1 MNEHEHETK
10 KKPENEPAHDD
21 VAKKAYAIYL
31 KEGSPQ
37 GHAEQNWLDAGA
49 QMPHA
54 SSDHPDDHDQ
64 HEDHAHMAAN
74 FRKRFWVS
82 LVLTLP
88 ILVLSPMLQTLVGL
102 REAIRFPGDF
112 YVLFGLSSAVFW
124 YGGWPFLK
132 GFFEELKSRRPGMM
146 TLISVAIATA
156 YLYSGAVVFGLTGK
170 MFFWE
175 LASLIDIML
184 LGHWIE
190 MKSVMGAS
198 RALEELAKLMPSDAH
213 KLMADGSVKDVPLN
227 ELAVDDKVLI
237 KPGEKI
243 PADGVIVAGESSVDE
258 AMLTGESTPVAR
270 TTGGKVIGGAI
281 NGEGS
286 LTIEV
291 KGTGRDS
298 FLSQVIDLVKQAQE
312 SKSKTQDLA
321 NTAALW
327 LTIVALGGGVI
338 TFVVW
343 QVLMGKDFAFAI
355 ERTVT
360 VMVIACPHA
369 LGLAVPL
376 VVAVSTALAAKNG
389 LLIRNR
395 VAFEGARKLQ
405 AIIFDKTGTLTE
417 GRFGVTDTLLLSQ
430 DIDEETLRRYAASV
444 DANSEHPIAKAIA
457 GASEKK
463 SPVENFKGIAGKGA
477 EGQVEGKE
485 IKVVSPG
492 FLREQNIDLTDKRI
506 EPLQAQGKTVVF
518 VLVDGKLKGAIAL
531 ADIIRPEAKQAI
543 EALKALNIRCMML
556 TGDNKAT
563 AKWVSDQVGLDEY
576 FAEVLP
582 QDKAA
587 KVKEV
592 QSRGVLVAMTGDGVN
607 DAPAL
612 AQADLG
618 IAIGAGSDVAV
629 ETADVILVRSNP
641 LDVVA
646 ILKLSR
652 ATYRKM
658 IQNLVWATGY
668 NVVAIPLAAGALYAW
683 GVLLTPALG
692 AVLMAASTVIVAI
705 NARLLRL
712 EGQPKPDAKAGSK
725 PEVGPKP
732 EAKPDTKPEP
742 NPPEL
747 KAEAKPEAKAEPQ
760 PQAKTPSDLTPQI
773 TERAYELYEKG
784 GRQGDSAVQDWERAK
799 REIQGPRGQNR
810 RAVMVPHLLVSTV
823 QLRLVVTRL
832 GHG

>member
-1 MNEHEHETK
+1 MKEHEHTTSH
-10 KKPENEPAHDD
+10 EPAAKPAPGE
-21 VAKKAYAIYL
+21 VAKDV
-31 KEGSPQ
+31 GSK
-37 GHAEQNWLDAGA
+37 
-49 QMPHA
+49 
-54 SSDHPDDHDQ
+54 HPAHQ
-64 HEDHAHMAAN
+64 ADHAHMAAD
-74 FRKRFWVS
+74 FRKRFWIS
-82 LVLTLP
+82 LILTLP
-88 ILVLSPMLQTLVGL
+88 ILALSPMLQSLVGL
-102 REAIRFPGDF
+102 RDAIRFPGDI
-112 YVLFGLSSAVFW
+112 YVLFGLSSAVFG

-132 GFFEELKSRRPGMM
+132 GFLEELKARRPGMK

-156 YLYSGAVVFGLTGK
+156 YLYSSAVVFGLTGK

-175 LASLIDIML
+175 LGSLIDIML

-190 MKSVMGAS
+190 MRSVMGAS

-213 KLMADGSVKDVPLN
+213 KLMPDGSVKDVPLG

-237 KPGEKI
+237 KPGEKV

-258 AMLTGESTPVAR
+258 AMLTGESTPVAK

-286 LTIEV
+286 LTVAV
-291 KGTGRDS
+291 KGTGKDS

-312 SKSKTQDLA
+312 SKSRTQDLA
-321 NTAALW
+321 NTAAMW
-327 LTIVALGGGVI
+327 LTVVALGGGVL
-338 TFVVW
+338 TFAIW
-343 QVLMGKDFAFAI
+343 QVLTGKDLAFAI

-376 VVAVSTALAAKNG
+376 VVAVSTALAAKHG
-389 LLIRNR
+389 LLIRSR
-395 VAFEGARKLQ
+395 AAFEAARKLR

-417 GRFGVTDTLLLSQ
+417 GRFGVTDTLILAE
-430 DIDEETLRRYAASV
+430 DITEEALRSYAASV
-444 DANSEHPIAKAIA
+444 DAHSEHPIAKAIA
-457 GASEKK
+457 AASEKK
-463 SPVENFKGIAGKGA
+463 LPVEGFKSITGKGA
-477 EGQVEGKE
+477 EGRVEGKD

-492 FLREQNIDLTDKRI
+492 YLREQKIELTDGRI

-543 EALKALNIRCMML
+543 AALKALDIRCLML

-563 AKWVSDQVGLDEY
+563 AKWVSEQVGLDEY

-582 QDKAA
+582 KDKAA

-592 QSRGVLVAMTGDGVN
+592 QARGDLVAMTGDGVN

-646 ILKLSR
+646 ILALSR

-658 IQNLVWATGY
+658 IQNLLWATGY
-668 NVVAIPLAAGALYAW
+668 NVVALPLAAGALYAW

-692 AVLMAASTVIVAI
+692 AVFMSASTVIVAI

-712 EGQPKPDAKAGSK
+712 KQP
-725 PEVGPKP
+725 
-732 EAKPDTKPEP
+732 
-742 NPPEL
+742 
-747 KAEAKPEAKAEPQ
+747 
-760 PQAKTPSDLTPQI
+760 PST
-773 TERAYELYEKG
+773 
-784 GRQGDSAVQDWERAK
+784 GRQQHIPGNTK
-799 REIQGPRGQNR
+799 QGEPGAQ
-810 RAVMVPHLLVSTV
+810 AAPAT
-823 QLRLVVTRL
+823 TTTKEA
-832 GHG
+832 